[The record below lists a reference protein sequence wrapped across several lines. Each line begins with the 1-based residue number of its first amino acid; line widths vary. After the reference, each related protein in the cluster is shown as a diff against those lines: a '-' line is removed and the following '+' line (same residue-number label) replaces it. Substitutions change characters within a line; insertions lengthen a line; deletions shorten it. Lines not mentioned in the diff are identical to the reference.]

1 MVHDLTRG
9 SVTKT
14 LLAFSLPVFLANVLQ
29 ACYNIADMAVV
40 GRFVGVAG
48 LSAVSSASMLCFII
62 NSVCIGVT
70 MGGSVLVAQ
79 YKGAGDEKGIKKTIG
94 TLFTVSLAAA
104 AAVTAVGLL
113 LYGPVFRLMNVPA
126 EAMGF
131 AGSYMAVIC
140 GGTVFVFG
148 YNAVCSVLRGLGDSK
163 SPLIF
168 VAVAAVLNIALDF
181 LLVGAFGLG
190 TTGAALATVIS
201 QGISF
206 LSAVCVFRLRGR
218 VFDFRL
224 KSFRISRQVCKMILK
239 IGLPTAVQMAV
250 LNLSYL
256 LVTGM
261 LNVYGVVISAAAGVG
276 LKINSFAVMP
286 CWAVGQSVTTMAGQ
300 NIGAKN
306 PQRAGRTCLTGI
318 KINIAAQVAVTLLIQ
333 VFVVQ
338 IAALFDQNPAVNAQ
352 SVLYLRICCNVNCIF
367 YAVMYTIDSFA
378 TGVGHASFAMV
389 NAILHSVVM
398 RLLLSFLLAYV
409 CGLGYLGIYWA
420 ECVSPVIPAVI
431 GIIYF
436 KKGAWKTR
444 GLLRQGQ

>member
-1 MVHDLTRG
+1 MVQDLTKG
-9 SVTKT
+9 SVLKS
-14 LLAFSLPVFLANVLQ
+14 LLTFSLPVFLANVLQ

-40 GRFVGVAG
+40 GQFTGAAG
-48 LSAVSSASMLCFII
+48 LSAVSSASTLCFII

-79 YKGAGDEKGIKKTIG
+79 YKGAKDGEGVKKTVG
-94 TLFTVSLAAA
+94 TLFTVSLIAAGV
-104 AAVTAVGLL
+104 VTAVGLL
-113 LYGPVFRLMNVPA
+113 LYHPVFLMMNVPKQA
-126 EAMGF
+126 LGF
-131 AGSYMAVIC
+131 ADSYMAVIC
-140 GGTVFVFG
+140 SGTVFVFG
-148 YNAVCSVLRGLGDSK
+148 YNAVCSILRGLGDSK
-163 SPLIF
+163 SPLVF

-181 LLVGAFGLG
+181 LLVGGFGMG

-224 KSFRISRQVCKMILK
+224 KSFRVTRDICKIILK

-261 LNVYGVVISAAAGVG
+261 LNAYGVVISAAAGVG

-306 PQRAGRTCLTGI
+306 PLRAGRACLTGI
-318 KINIAAQVAVTLLIQ
+318 KINIAAQIVVTLLIQ

-352 SVLYLRICCNVNCIF
+352 TVLYLRICCNVNCIF

-378 TGVGHASFAMV
+378 TGVGHAAFAMM

-398 RLLLSFLLAYV
+398 RLLLSFLLAYA
-409 CGLGYLGIYWA
+409 CGLGFLGIYWA
-420 ECVSPVIPAVI
+420 ECVAPVIPAVV
-431 GIIYF
+431 GIVYF

-444 GLLRQGQ
+444 GLLEQKR